1 MELICTNNTY
11 FYNYLQEKGV
21 KCFLYLEPVEING
34 VLNIFFPETHN
45 ITICGNRYNK
55 ERIESGNMKRE
66 FEQLKKLIELPNMIV
81 ITPITLY
88 NGVLHAQLYPES
100 MLDVPHQ
107 TINTGLL
114 NEVVYPHNVCIYNA
128 TLKPLTN
135 KMPRQGYVE
144 YGNEGK
150 KQQDIYW
157 NVFYEKTSKEERR
170 RKRKIPQYALYSALY
185 NQIILRGDNNGKV

>member
-1 MELICTNNTY
+1 MDLICTNNTD

-81 ITPITLY
+81 ITNVTLF
-88 NGVLHAQLYPES
+88 NGKLHKELYPES
-100 MLDVPHQ
+100 TLDVPHQ

-128 TLKPLTN
+128 TLKPIKN
-135 KMPRQGYVE
+135 KMPKQEYIE
-144 YGNEGK
+144 YGKQGK

-170 RKRKIPQYALYSALY
+170 RKRHIPQYALYSALY
-185 NQIILRGDNNGKV
+185 NQIIRDIGT